1 MSNLMVD
8 TNVVL
13 DLLAKREPFYDSAAK
28 LFSLADKKKI
38 TLSISSLTFANTSYV
53 LARLKKAD
61 KAREILRR
69 FRVLARVL
77 SLDDKIIDLAL
88 NDLNFKDFED
98 GLQYYTALENGQE
111 MIITRNLSDFKGSRI
126 PVMTPE
132 EYLVSIEWNNHPE
145 T

>member
-1 MSNLMVD
+1 MSKLLVD

-38 TLSISSLTFANTSYV
+38 ALSISSLTFANTSYV
-53 LARLKKAD
+53 LTRLTTAD
-61 KAREILRR
+61 RAREILRR
-69 FRVLARVL
+69 FRVLVKVL
-77 SLDDKIIDLAL
+77 SLDDKVVDLAL

-98 GLQYYTALENGQE
+98 GLQYYSALENGQD
-111 MIITRNLSDFKGSRI
+111 MVITRDLSDFKGSRI

-132 EYLVSIEWNNHPE
+132 EYLISIE
-145 T
+145 

>member
-1 MSNLMVD
+1 MINLLVD

-38 TLSISSLTFANTSYV
+38 TLSISTLTFANTNYV
-53 LARLKKAD
+53 LTRLKTAD

-69 FRVLARVL
+69 FRVLVKVL
-77 SLDDKIIDLAL
+77 SLDDKVIDLAL
-88 NDLNFKDFED
+88 NDQSFKDFED
-98 GLQYYTALENGQE
+98 GLQYYSAIENGLDI
-111 MIITRNLSDFKGSRI
+111 IITRDLSDFRESRI

-132 EYLVSIEWNNHPE
+132 EYLISIE
-145 T
+145 

>member
-1 MSNLMVD
+1 MSNLLVD

-38 TLSISSLTFANTSYV
+38 TLSISTLTFANTNYV
-53 LARLKKAD
+53 LTRLKTAD

-69 FRVLARVL
+69 FRVLVKVL
-77 SLDDKIIDLAL
+77 SLDDKVIDLAL
-88 NDLNFKDFED
+88 NDQSFKDFED
-98 GLQYYTALENGQE
+98 GLQYYSAIENGLD
-111 MIITRNLSDFKGSRI
+111 MIITRDLSDFRESRI

-132 EYLVSIEWNNHPE
+132 EYLISIE
-145 T
+145 

>member
-1 MSNLMVD
+1 MSNLLVD

-38 TLSISSLTFANTSYV
+38 TISINTLTFANTNY
-53 LARLKKAD
+53 LLTRLKTAD

-69 FRVLARVL
+69 FRVLVKVL
-77 SLDDKIIDLAL
+77 SLDHKVIDLAL
-88 NDLNFKDFED
+88 NDQSFKDFED
-98 GLQYYTALENGQE
+98 GLQYYSAIENGLD
-111 MIITRNLSDFKGSRI
+111 MIITRDLSDFRESRI

-132 EYLVSIEWNNHPE
+132 EYLISIE
-145 T
+145 

>member
-1 MSNLMVD
+1 MSRLLVD

-38 TLSISSLTFANTSYV
+38 ALSISSLTFANTSYV
-53 LARLKKAD
+53 LTKLKTAD
-61 KAREILRR
+61 KSREILRR
-69 FRVLARVL
+69 FRVLVKVL
-77 SLDDKIIDLAL
+77 SLDDKVIDLAL

-98 GLQYYTALENGQE
+98 GLQYYSALENEQDI
-111 MIITRNLSDFKGSRI
+111 IITRDLSDFKGSRL

-132 EYLVSIEWNNHPE
+132 EYLISIG
-145 T
+145 

>member
-1 MSNLMVD
+1 LVD

-38 TLSISSLTFANTSYV
+38 ALSISSLTFANTSYV
-53 LARLKKAD
+53 LTRLKTAD
-61 KAREILRR
+61 KSREILRR
-69 FRVLARVL
+69 FRVLVKVL
-77 SLDDKIIDLAL
+77 SLDDKVIDLAL

-98 GLQYYTALENGQE
+98 GLQYYSALENGQE
-111 MIITRNLSDFKGSRI
+111 MIITRDLSDFKESRI

-132 EYLVSIEWNNHPE
+132 EYLISIE
-145 T
+145 